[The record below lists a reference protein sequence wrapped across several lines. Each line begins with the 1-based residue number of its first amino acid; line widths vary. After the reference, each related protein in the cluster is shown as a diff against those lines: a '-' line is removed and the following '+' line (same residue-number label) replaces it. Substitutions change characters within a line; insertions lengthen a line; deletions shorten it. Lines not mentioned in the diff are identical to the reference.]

1 MLKNGGTS
9 PMLPMQDN
17 PKKFDCADVEQLAQ
31 RYVDNQLSGEE
42 RQLFDE
48 HLDYCLPCDKK
59 IQFEFKLKEIVRS
72 KAKVDNP
79 EDRSLSKIKSFLSGL
94 S

>member
-1 MLKNGGTS
+1 MS
-9 PMLPMQDN
+9 PMQDN
-17 PKKFDCADVEQLAQ
+17 PKQFDCTDVEQLAQ
-31 RYVDNQLSGEE
+31 QYVDNQLSENE

-48 HLDYCLPCDKK
+48 HLEYCLPCDKK

-72 KAKVDNP
+72 KAKVENSDT
-79 EDRSLSKIKSFLSGL
+79 SSMAKIKSFLNGL

>member
-1 MLKNGGTS
+1 MS
-9 PMLPMQDN
+9 PMQDN
-17 PKKFDCADVEQLAQ
+17 PKQFDCTDVEQLAQ
-31 RYVDNQLSGEE
+31 QYVDNQLSENE

-48 HLDYCLPCDKK
+48 HLEYCLPCDKK

-72 KAKVDNP
+72 KAKVENSDT
-79 EDRSLSKIKSFLSGL
+79 SSMAKIKSFLSGL